1 MTIIS
6 SLRTYIATC
15 PLLDAGALILIDQL
29 GQEPIQYA
37 IIPLPGERIIE
48 KYLNGSSLRE
58 FPFLF
63 QTAESTA
70 DDLERIENAGFQ
82 EQFADWLE
90 AQTETETLP
99 DLGSNK
105 TADSIEA
112 VQWGYLYE
120 NGVSDTGIYQ
130 ISCKLVYRQTP

>member
-15 PLLDAGALILIDQL
+15 PLLDDGALILIDQL

-90 AQTETETLP
+90 AQTESETLP

-120 NGVSDTGIYQ
+120 NGISDTGIYQ